1 MDLNYKTF
9 GKGHP
14 LLILH
19 GLFGTLDN
27 WQTLGKELAEDYMIY
42 LIDQRNH
49 GRSPHL
55 DEMNYPAMA
64 GDLKQFME
72 DNWIYETHVLGHS
85 MGGKAAMQLA
95 LQYPDMV
102 DRLIVVDI
110 APRRYPR
117 SHEEIFEALRSLQ
130 LEEIDSRSDAEEA
143 LRADIK
149 DKGIRQFLLKNLR
162 RTKEEGYAWKMNLDA
177 LYQNY
182 DDILAAIETHEP
194 FTGPTLFIRG
204 GRSNYIHDEDRVDI
218 QKLFPNARIETIE
231 GAGHWVHA
239 EAPDRMLQ
247 LIRDFLK

>member
-27 WQTLGKELAEDYMIY
+27 WQTLGKELAEDYMVY